1 MLSADAV
8 CRVTLVRGCR
18 PGPGT
23 CKYHRRDIQGQQ
35 EQIKL
40 SGLSLPPSPGQTN
53 HTGSCGVAG
62 RSTRSGNS
70 GPSLTM
76 AGHSSFADSHP
87 SLTMARLQS
96 FPQNRVHKTQA
107 NKPPTSQLSTGAW
120 HREKPAHLTCGSA
133 GGSDWLVRPE

>member
-1 MLSADAV
+1 MLSADAA
-8 CRVTLVRGCR
+8 CRVTLFRGCR

-23 CKYHRRDIQGQQ
+23 CKYHTRDTQGQQ

-40 SGLSLPPSPGQTN
+40 SGLLLPPSPGQTN

-62 RSTRSGNS
+62 RSTQSGDS

-76 AGHSSFADSHP
+76 AGHSSSADSYS

-96 FPQNRVHKTQA
+96 SPTLSPKQSPQDTGKQITDFSAEHWSLAPGRTCPSDMRVRWR
-107 NKPPTSQLSTGAW
+107 L
-120 HREKPAHLTCGSA
+120 
-133 GGSDWLVRPE
+133 